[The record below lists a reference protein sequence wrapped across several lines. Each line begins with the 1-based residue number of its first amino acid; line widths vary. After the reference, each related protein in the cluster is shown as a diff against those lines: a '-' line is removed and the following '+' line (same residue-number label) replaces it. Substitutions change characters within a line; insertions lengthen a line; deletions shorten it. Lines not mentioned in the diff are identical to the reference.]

1 MLGMGCGHACIAP
14 KSYTNLGRGGLDTGQ
29 DAEIDPSNA
38 FVSSLS
44 QERFNLPID
53 FGFKKGLKGWWKDM
67 RDLSVNCV
75 GSSCMLTYLDLCIE
89 EEIIIIVAFSG
100 ITMACT
106 ICLEELELQ
115 FLHCCP
121 QSSCEFKLC
130 TSCVRLAFQDA
141 SGESYRRCQLCKTAM
156 ARDILESV
164 VGKGAVNAVED
175 ELRRKVEFVVETKA
189 QERESNKKAMMDYKE
204 KAASLFNILSEQLNM
219 KCPRCQQVF
228 IDYSGCNALT
238 CSNDECKAAFCAVCL
253 KDCGKNAH
261 PHVREQHG
269 NLFDRA
275 AFEVAKQQREV
286 EKIKSYML
294 EIQSEPFEVCQMV
307 KNMLKGSYS
316 MTGNIAI
323 DKKHRERQ
331 FIIEAKDQLLS
342 AIRSDRLGVLKDPS
356 DTSFLREGLSHDHV
370 SPRCVIP
377 KEYKL
382 EILPI
387 GDQAFTVRLSHANG
401 VDLLGRP
408 NWQRENLCIFDETR
422 DPTVTNDR
430 RRVDALVNVK
440 QSLKCGV
447 LAFRGSRYLYQS
459 SYGGSKKSLADDQ
472 VSIRLR
478 RVTKEGNVDDE
489 TIDPRGFEIIGI
501 NQNQRFLLLEKHIVD
516 SNDSD
521 LLFDSLRD
529 YIGAGS
535 PKNLFDGIEV
545 PAPATFDELNEQQKQ
560 VAHPLALMTATEVAG
575 PPGTGKTKTIT
586 ELIRCILE
594 CTSSNALVLSERNGA
609 IDAIADKFV
618 SRCLKIRGDGI
629 HDIKDVS
636 MWENL
641 VVYGSRGALGPAAKL
656 FTIEEKLKYHPELVE
671 LRREKRKKREEM
683 SVTGKKMRT
692 LIADVY
698 RSFSGRFPE
707 EVLYSRVRSIVSG
720 TEAGFQSPLEIIHLL
735 RSFLESTKDYLE
747 KQGKLADLIALENV
761 FLKGLV
767 NENDQGRVHRENK
780 EVVRSLQNEF
790 ARLLQS
796 DVFDLSKAEEMVRL
810 LRDMEANIIAAE
822 ERVAV
827 TMEQKARI
835 KMSTIG
841 SSHKLP
847 TNCNEFLEDEVFD
860 VDDLAEAFQDTSISD
875 NKTVLIF
882 DEAGCIPA
890 YELIGLTRLGQNF
903 DAIVAVGDSKQLPPY
918 NPSQN
923 AFKKTFVRQ
932 YSAFSE
938 QTKRDPIKSI
948 LDVSGRARKIKLTVQ
963 YRVPRD
969 IAAVLNARVYKGDY
983 TTPESCR
990 APHKGFVLVDVSTD
1004 RREKYVNNN
1013 EINQCMYLVRQLRI
1027 QSNSAS
1033 IMFLTPYKKQQ
1044 REMQFQ
1050 LKRQGI
1056 DDVSILTV
1064 DQCQGQEAD
1073 FVLLSLVQKPTK
1085 FLDKHRFNVALS
1097 RVRQRLYLL
1106 TNRREFEEASRDRNW
1121 ECYLMAQDLLGLFEN
1136 PF

>member
-1 MLGMGCGHACIAP
+1 
-14 KSYTNLGRGGLDTGQ
+14 
-29 DAEIDPSNA
+29 
-38 FVSSLS
+38 
-44 QERFNLPID
+44 
-53 FGFKKGLKGWWKDM
+53 
-67 RDLSVNCV
+67 
-75 GSSCMLTYLDLCIE
+75 
-89 EEIIIIVAFSG
+89 
-100 ITMACT
+100 MACT
-106 ICLEELELQ
+106 ICLEELELE

-121 QSSCEFKLC
+121 QSSSEFKLC

-204 KAASLFNILSEQLNM
+204 RAASLFNILSEQLNM

-253 KDCGKNAH
+253 KDCGENAH

-269 NLFDRA
+269 DLFDRA
-275 AFEVAKQQREV
+275 AFEAAKQQREV

-294 EIQSEPFEVCQMV
+294 EIQSEPFEVYQMV
-307 KNMLKGSYS
+307 KNLLKGSCA
-316 MTGNIAI
+316 MTSNTVI

-382 EILPI
+382 EILPLD
-387 GDQAFTVRLSHANG
+387 DQAYTVRLSHANG
-401 VDLLGRP
+401 VDFLGRP

-459 SYGGSKKSLADDQ
+459 SYVGSKKSLAEDQ
-472 VSIRLR
+472 VSIRLQ

-489 TIDPRGFEIIGI
+489 IIVPRGVEIIGI
-501 NQNQRFLLLEKHIVD
+501 NQNQRFLLLEKHIVG

-535 PKNLFDGIEV
+535 PKNVFDGIEV
-545 PAPATFDELNEQQKQ
+545 PAPATFDELNEQQKE

-594 CTSSNALVLSERNGA
+594 CKSANALVLSERNGA

-618 SRCLKIRGDGI
+618 DRCLKIRGDGI
-629 HDIKDVS
+629 HNIKDVS

-641 VVYGSRGALGPAAKL
+641 VVYGARGALGPAAKL

-671 LRREKRKKREEM
+671 LRREERKKREEM
-683 SVTGKKMRT
+683 TVNVLKMRT

-698 RSFSGRFPE
+698 CSFSGRFP
-707 EVLYSRVRSIVSG
+707 
-720 TEAGFQSPLEIIHLL
+720 
-735 RSFLESTKDYLE
+735 
-747 KQGKLADLIALENV
+747 
-761 FLKGLV
+761 GLV
-767 NENDQGRVHRENK
+767 DENDQGRMHRENK
-780 EVVRSLQNEF
+780 EVVRSLQKEF
-790 ARLLQS
+790 ARLLKS

-827 TMEQKARI
+827 IMNQKARI

-847 TNCNEFLEDEVFD
+847 TIECLEDDIPD

-923 AFKKTFVRQ
+923 TFKKPFVRQ
-932 YSAFSE
+932 YSAFTE

-948 LDVSGRARKIKLTVQ
+948 LDVSSRARKIKLTVQ

-1004 RREKYVNNN
+1004 RQEKYVNKN
-1013 EINQCMYLVRQLRI
+1013 EIDQCLHLVRQLRI
-1027 QSNSAS
+1027 QSNDTS

-1044 REMQFQ
+1044 REMQF
-1050 LKRQGI
+1050 RMEREGI
-1056 DDVSILTV
+1056 DDVSVLTV